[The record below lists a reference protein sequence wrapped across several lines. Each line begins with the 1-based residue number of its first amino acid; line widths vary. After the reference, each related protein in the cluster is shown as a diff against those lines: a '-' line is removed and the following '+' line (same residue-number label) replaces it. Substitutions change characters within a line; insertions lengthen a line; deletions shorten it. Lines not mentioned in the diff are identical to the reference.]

1 MIKYIFG
8 KLTEI
13 FIPIIGVLIFIL
25 IVAAIYSAIFKI
37 SYTRIIATIFSL
49 AVAYI
54 AYDRVKQINF
64 LTMFPIPP
72 NLAILI
78 KILPYITFILVYLVS
93 TYTKI
98 FFLCMYIA
106 YQLLMKCS

>member
-37 SYTRIIATIFSL
+37 SYTRIIATIFIPMIALILSL
-49 AVAYI
+49 
-54 AYDRVKQINF
+54 F
-64 LTMFPIPP
+64 E
-72 NLAILI
+72 ILWMI
-78 KILPYITFILVYLVS
+78 LKLPYYVYLFFVVIFN
-93 TYTKI
+93 KI
-98 FFLCMYIA
+98 TEIFYMMINIFNYILGFI
-106 YQLLMKCS
+106 YFTSEEDLF